1 LRVPLDE
8 DGCLDPVVPAWFDDV
23 FDLEA
28 GP

>member
-8 DGCLDPVVPAWFDDV
+8 DGSLDPGVSAWFDDM